1 MFRLRQS
8 LPVVLVALLMLA
20 GLGAPHARAQD
31 EQVEL
36 LVWDQFTGANS
47 EAIQAI
53 YDSFTEANPNIT
65 IKREVIDS
73 DTMRETINTAI
84 SSGTGPD
91 IFNYDAGPAY
101 GGVLAEAGLLEPLD
115 GLVDSAGL
123 RNRIA
128 PYALQGST
136 IDGTLFGLP
145 TTVDLIGVYANNTL
159 IAEAGLTVPQTLA
172 ELVTFCGAASEAGYV
187 PLALSANPGWETF
200 HQFSMVV
207 NAILGPAG
215 VGQLLIENQ
224 GSWNTPEVISA
235 IDAYF
240 VQLRDAGCFSDDVT
254 ALTYD
259 DAAALF
265 YSGQSLMWPTGSWQ
279 IANIESNLPD
289 AEITFMPFPQIDG
302 ALCRCWVSGVGS
314 AYLVSAQSEKK
325 EAAMALLQYLYS
337 DEVVLRWVNEAKVF
351 MPVQLDIAALQVS
364 PLSKTIFETLQSGIS
379 GETEFGYNVDVL
391 ASPVFNDMMMNGF
404 PAILNGDKTP
414 EEQAA
419 DLQAAWE
426 EGTGATPTP

>member
-20 GLGAPHARAQD
+20 GLGARLARAQD
-31 EQVEL
+31 EQIEL
-36 LVWDQFTGANS
+36 RVWDQFTGANS

-65 IKREVIDS
+65 IEREVIDS
-73 DTMRETINTAI
+73 DTMRDTINTAI

-91 IFNYDAGPAY
+91 IFNYDAGPGYA
-101 GGVLAEAGLLEPLD
+101 GVLADAGLLAPLD
-115 GLVDSAGL
+115 GVLDAAEMRS
-123 RNRIA
+123 RIA
-128 PYALQGST
+128 PYALAGTT
-136 IDGTLFGLP
+136 IDGTTFGLP

-279 IANIESNLPD
+279 IANVESNMPD
-289 AEITFMPFPQIDG
+289 ADIGFMQFPQIDG

-314 AYLVSAQSEKK
+314 AYFVSAQSEQQ

-337 DEVVLRWVNEAKVF
+337 DEIVLRWVNEANIF
-351 MPVQLDIAALQVS
+351 MPVQLDLAQVQVS
-364 PLSKTIFETLQSGIS
+364 PLSTSILETLQSGIA

-391 ASPVFNDMMMNGF
+391 APPAFNDMMMNGF

-426 EGTGATPTP
+426 EGMGTPVP

>member
-1 MFRLRQS
+1 
-8 LPVVLVALLMLA
+8 
-20 GLGAPHARAQD
+20 
-31 EQVEL
+31 
-36 LVWDQFTGANS
+36 
-47 EAIQAI
+47 
-53 YDSFTEANPNIT
+53 
-65 IKREVIDS
+65 
-73 DTMRETINTAI
+73 
-84 SSGTGPD
+84 
-91 IFNYDAGPAY
+91 
-101 GGVLAEAGLLEPLD
+101 LLEPLD

-145 TTVDLIGVYANNTL
+145 TTVDLIGVYVNNTL

-172 ELVTFCGAASEAGYV
+172 ELVTFCGAAAEAGYV

-215 VGQLLIENQ
+215 VGQLLIEHQ

-235 IDAYF
+235 IEAYF

-279 IANIESNLPD
+279 IPNVESNMPD
-289 AEITFMPFPQIDG
+289 ADIGFMQFPQIDG

-314 AYLVSAQSEKK
+314 AYLVSAQSEQK

-351 MPVQLDIAALQVS
+351 MPVQLDLASLQVS
-364 PLSKTIFETLQSGIS
+364 PLSLSIFETLQSGIA

-391 ASPVFNDMMMNGF
+391 ATPAFNDMMMNGF

-419 DLQAAWE
+419 DLQAVWE
-426 EGTGATPTP
+426 EGMGGTPTP